1 MNGFVYEAHPARV
14 VFGRGARAQ
23 LDEETQRL
31 GMKRVLVVGSKRLVG
46 DANAKLGTRSVAT
59 IDEVVMHVPIERA
72 AAARNLAR
80 EKNVD
85 GLVALGGGS
94 AVGLAK
100 AIAMELAL
108 PILAIPTTYSGSEMT
123 ALWGLTENGEKKTGR
138 DDKVRPRTVIYDPE
152 LTTSLPANV
161 AGPSAL
167 NAIAHAMEALYA
179 PKVDPIVMLM
189 AEESVRT
196 IALFSPQIVNH
207 AAPADEAWDGVLY
220 GAWLAG
226 VALDRTTAG
235 VHHKICHVLGGTFKL
250 PHAEAHSVILPYAA
264 AFNFAAAP
272 DAMTRLGRALDS
284 GEPDA
289 TKPGRYAPLALW
301 ELGRKVGAPAS
312 LAALGM
318 KENDLDRAADL
329 ATKNPYANPR
339 PVDRAGVRALLQD
352 AFVGHAPRRKP

>member
-1 MNGFVYEAHPARV
+1 MSPFVYEGHPARV
-14 VFGRGARAQ
+14 IFGRGARAQ

-31 GMKRVLVVGSKRLVG
+31 GMKRVLVIGSKRLAL
-46 DANAKLGTRSVAT
+46 DASQTLGARRVAT
-59 IDEVVMHVPIERA
+59 IDEVVMHVPIARA
-72 AAARNLAR
+72 IAARNLAR
-80 EKNVD
+80 ENNVD
-85 GLVALGGGS
+85 GLVAVGGGS
-94 AVGLAK
+94 AIGLAK
-100 AIAMELAL
+100 AIALELAL
-108 PILAIPTTYSGSEMT
+108 PILALPSTYAGSEMT

-152 LTTSLPANV
+152 LTTSLPADV

-196 IALFSPQIVNH
+196 IALFSPRIVNH
-207 AAPADEAWDGVLY
+207 ATVDDEAWDGVLH

-226 VALDRTTAG
+226 VALDRTSAG
-235 VHHKICHVLGGTFKL
+235 VHHKICHVLGGTFEL
-250 PHAEAHSVILPYAA
+250 PHAEVHGVILPYAA
-264 AFNFAAAP
+264 AFNFDAAP
-272 DAMTRLGRALDS
+272 ESMKRLGRALDS
-284 GEPDA
+284 DFA
-289 TKPGRYAPLALW
+289 PGALYD
-301 ELGRKVGAPAS
+301 LGRQVGAPAS

-318 KENDLDRAADL
+318 KESDLDRAAEI

-352 AFVGHAPRRKP
+352 AFVGQAPR